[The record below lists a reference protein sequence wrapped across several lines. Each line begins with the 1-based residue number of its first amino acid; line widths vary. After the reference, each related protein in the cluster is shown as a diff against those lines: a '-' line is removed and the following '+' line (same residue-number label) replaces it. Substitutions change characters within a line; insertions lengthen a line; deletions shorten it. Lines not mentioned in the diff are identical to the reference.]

1 MAGLR
6 LTISAIAAETELDSL
21 FRKLTRLNLN
31 DRALIDR
38 AFQKAQ
44 IAHDG
49 QYRKSGAPFITH
61 CVAVAQILA
70 EMNLDAESI
79 AAALLH
85 DTIEDTDVTRQEIS
99 EEFGET
105 IHNLVVTVTKLA
117 KLPTGETNQRSHRDK
132 EYMRKMLLTMGDD
145 VRAVLIKLADRL
157 HNMRTLGYLSYE
169 KRKNIAQE
177 TLDIFAPLANRLG
190 IWQFKWELEDLSFRF
205 INPEEYQRIA
215 ERIDSRRQEREDDIS
230 SSIQYLRREMEKHGI
245 NEAQF
250 TGRPKHIY
258 SIFHKMQRKE
268 TSFEK
273 IYDIRAVRIIVD
285 TVPEC
290 YLCLGIV
297 HNLWRPIPSE
307 FDDYIAAPKDNF
319 YQSLHTAVLDH
330 EGKTIEIQIR
340 TREMH
345 ENAEYGIAAHWRYKE
360 GGTDSGKDPHYENRL
375 KFIRRLME
383 FGEEIPED
391 DENFLN
397 TMKTEVFDGRVYVFT
412 PNGDIVDL
420 PAGAT
425 PIDLAYSIH
434 TEVGHHCRGAKVMGN
449 LVNLNYRLQ
458 NADQVEILT
467 SKRSSPSLDWL
478 NPHLGYVKTSRARSK
493 IRQWYRKQNF
503 EHHIALGRES
513 LERELKRIGMLER
526 MTYDQIA
533 GLFKYDVVD
542 KFLAAI
548 GSGDINTSQIAGR
561 ILETEQKVQQEKER
575 EGGLEVLIRPR
586 VSSHPSSDTG
596 IKVDGMSGLLIH
608 LARCCNPM
616 PGDPIVGFI
625 ARGKGVSVHHAN
637 CANLKAI
644 DEPERLLEVSWD
656 QTDHLRLFLVPISII
671 AYDRAGLMRDIST
684 LLADEKINLSE
695 VSVTTKQEIAT
706 FQLTMEIVDL
716 TQLGKVM
723 TRVEDI
729 PSVIEVFR
737 RQSI

>member
-1 MAGLR
+1 M
-6 LTISAIAAETELDSL
+6 
-21 FRKLTRLNLN
+21 NLN
-31 DRALIDR
+31 DRALIER
-38 AFQKAQ
+38 AYLKAQ
-44 IAHDG
+44 IAHEG
-49 QYRKSGAPFITH
+49 QFRKSGAPFITH

-70 EMNLDAESI
+70 EMNLDAETI

-85 DTIEDTDVTRQEIS
+85 DAIEDTSVTSKEIR
-99 EEFGET
+99 EEFGEA
-105 IHNLVVTVTKLA
+105 ICGLVETVTKLA
-117 KLPTGETNQRSHRDK
+117 RLPTGDTKQRSQRDK

-157 HNMRTLGYLSYE
+157 HNMRTLGYLPSD
-169 KRKNIAQE
+169 KRQQIAQE
-177 TLDIFAPLANRLG
+177 TMDIFAPLANRLG

-205 INPEEYQRIA
+205 LHPENYERIA
-215 ERIDSRRQEREDDIS
+215 RRIDAHRQEREEDIS
-230 SSIQYLRREMEKHGI
+230 SIVQFLRRELEKHGI
-245 NEAQF
+245 TDAQF
-250 TGRPKHIY
+250 AGRPKHIY
-258 SIFHKMQRKE
+258 SIFSKMQKKE
-268 TSFEK
+268 TSFGQ
-273 IYDIRAVRIIVD
+273 IYDIRAVRVIVD
-285 TVPEC
+285 TVPQC
-290 YLCLGIV
+290 YLSLGIV

-307 FDDYIAAPKDNF
+307 FDDYIAALKDNF
-319 YQSLHTAVLDH
+319 YQSLHTALLDK

-345 ENAEYGIAAHWRYKE
+345 MNAEYGIAAHWRYKE
-360 GGTDSGKDPHYENRL
+360 GSRDGVRDPHYEERL
-375 KFIRRLME
+375 NFIRRLLE
-383 FGEEIPED
+383 FGSELPED

-397 TMKTEVFDGRVYVFT
+397 TMKTEVFEGRVYVFT
-412 PNGDIVDL
+412 PKGDIVDL

-425 PIDLAYSIH
+425 PIDLAYHIH
-434 TEVGHHCRGAKVMGN
+434 TEVGHHCRGAKVQGN

-493 IRQWYRKQNF
+493 IRLWYRKQNF
-503 EHHIALGRES
+503 EHHVTLGRES
-513 LERELKRIGMLER
+513 LERELKRIGVLER
-526 MTYDQIA
+526 MTYEQIA
-533 GLFKYDVVD
+533 ALFKFDDSD

-561 ILETEQKVQQEKER
+561 ILETEQKARLEQER
-575 EGGLEVLIRPR
+575 EDGLEVLIRPR
-586 VSSHPSSDTG
+586 LTPHPSADTG
-596 IKVDGMSGLLIH
+596 VRVDGMSGLLIN

-625 ARGKGVSVHHAN
+625 TRGRGVSVHHEN
-637 CANLKAI
+637 CTNIKAL
-644 DEPERLLEVSWD
+644 DEPERLLEVSWEN
-656 QTDHLRLFLVPISII
+656 TDSLRFYRVPISII

-695 VSVTTKQEIAT
+695 VAVSTKQEVAT
-706 FQLTMEIVDL
+706 FQLTMEISDL
-716 TQLGKVM
+716 TRLSRVM

>member
-1 MAGLR
+1 M
-6 LTISAIAAETELDSL
+6 
-21 FRKLTRLNLN
+21 NLN
-31 DRALIDR
+31 DRALIER
-38 AFQKAQ
+38 AFLKAQ
-44 IAHDG
+44 AAHEG

-61 CVAVAQILA
+61 CIAVAQILA
-70 EMNLDAESI
+70 EMNLDAETI

-85 DTIEDTDVTRQEIS
+85 DTIEDTHVTNQEIR
-99 EEFGET
+99 EEFGEA
-105 IHNLVVTVTKLA
+105 IHSLVETVTKLA
-117 KLPTGETNQRSHRDK
+117 RLPTGDTNQRSHRDK

-145 VRAVLIKLADRL
+145 VRAVLVKLADRL
-157 HNMRTLGYLSYE
+157 HNMRTLGYLPG
-169 KRKNIAQE
+169 KKQKKIAQE

-205 INPEEYQRIA
+205 LDPEEYERIA
-215 ERIDSRRQEREDDIS
+215 NRIDSRRQEREEDIS
-230 SSIQYLRREMEKHGI
+230 TIVQYLRREMEKNGI
-245 NEAQF
+245 TQAQF

-258 SIFHKMQRKE
+258 SIYNKMQRKE

-285 TVPEC
+285 TVPQC

-307 FDDYIAAPKDNF
+307 FDDYVAAPKDNF
-319 YQSLHTAVLDH
+319 YQSLHTALLDK

-360 GGTDSGKDPHYENRL
+360 GGREGGQDPQYEKRL
-375 KFIRRLME
+375 NFIRRLME
-383 FGEEIPED
+383 FGNELPED
-391 DENFLN
+391 DDNFLN
-397 TMKTEVFDGRVYVFT
+397 TMKTEVFEGRVYVFT
-412 PNGDIVDL
+412 PKGDIVDL

-425 PIDLAYSIH
+425 PIDLAYHIH

-467 SKRSSPSLDWL
+467 SRRSSPSLDWL

-493 IRQWYRKQNF
+493 IRLWYRKQNF
-503 EHHIALGRES
+503 EHHVALGRES
-513 LERELKRIGMLER
+513 LERELKRIGVLDR
-526 MTYDQIA
+526 MTYEQIA
-533 GLFKYDVVD
+533 TLFNYGVID

-561 ILETEQKVQQEKER
+561 ILETEQKARQAEER
-575 EGGLEVLIRPR
+575 EGGLEVLVRPR
-586 VSSHPSSDTG
+586 LTPHPGADTG
-596 IKVDGMSGLLIH
+596 VKVDGMSGLLIN

-616 PGDPIVGFI
+616 PGDPIIGFI
-625 ARGKGVSVHHAN
+625 TRGRGVSVHHQN
-637 CANLKAI
+637 CANLRAL
-644 DEPERLLEVSWD
+644 DEPERLLEVSWE
-656 QTDHLRLFLVPISII
+656 QTDSLRLFRVPISII

-695 VSVTTKQEIAT
+695 VAVSTKQEIAT
-706 FQLTMEIVDL
+706 FQLTMEISDL
-716 TQLGKVM
+716 TQLSRVM
-723 TRVEDI
+723 SRVEDI

-737 RQSI
+737 RQPI

>member
-1 MAGLR
+1 M
-6 LTISAIAAETELDSL
+6 
-21 FRKLTRLNLN
+21 NLN
-31 DRALIDR
+31 DRALIER
-38 AFQKAQ
+38 AYLKAQ
-44 IAHDG
+44 IAHEG
-49 QYRKSGAPFITH
+49 QFRKSGAPFITH

-70 EMNLDAESI
+70 EMNLDAETI

-85 DTIEDTDVTRQEIS
+85 DAIEDTSVTSKEIR
-99 EEFGET
+99 EEFGEA
-105 IHNLVVTVTKLA
+105 ICGLVETVTKLA
-117 KLPTGETNQRSHRDK
+117 RLPTGDTKQRSQRDK

-157 HNMRTLGYLSYE
+157 HNMRTLGYLPSD
-169 KRKNIAQE
+169 KRRQIAQE
-177 TLDIFAPLANRLG
+177 TMDIFAPLANRLG

-205 INPEEYQRIA
+205 LHPENYERIA
-215 ERIDSRRQEREDDIS
+215 RRIDAHRQEREEDIS
-230 SSIQYLRREMEKHGI
+230 SIVQFLRRELEKYGI
-245 NEAQF
+245 TDAQF
-250 TGRPKHIY
+250 AGRPKHIY
-258 SIFHKMQRKE
+258 SIFSKMQKKE
-268 TSFEK
+268 TSFGQ
-273 IYDIRAVRIIVD
+273 IYDIRAVRVIVD
-285 TVPEC
+285 TVPQC
-290 YLCLGIV
+290 YLSLGIV

-319 YQSLHTAVLDH
+319 YQSLHTALLDK

-345 ENAEYGIAAHWRYKE
+345 MNAEYGIAAHWRYKE
-360 GGTDSGKDPHYENRL
+360 GGRDGVRDPHYEERL
-375 KFIRRLME
+375 NFIRRLME
-383 FGEEIPED
+383 FGSELPED

-397 TMKTEVFDGRVYVFT
+397 TMKTEVFEGRVYVFT
-412 PNGDIVDL
+412 PKGDIVDL

-425 PIDLAYSIH
+425 PIDLAYHIH
-434 TEVGHHCRGAKVMGN
+434 TEVGHHCRGAKVQGN

-493 IRQWYRKQNF
+493 IRLWYRKQNF
-503 EHHIALGRES
+503 EHHVTLGRES
-513 LERELKRIGMLER
+513 LERELKRIGVLER
-526 MTYDQIA
+526 MTYEQIA
-533 GLFKYDVVD
+533 ALFKFDDSD

-561 ILETEQKVQQEKER
+561 ILETEQKARLEQER
-575 EGGLEVLIRPR
+575 EDGLEVLIRPR
-586 VSSHPSSDTG
+586 LTPHPSADTG
-596 IKVDGMSGLLIH
+596 VRVDGMSGLLIN

-625 ARGKGVSVHHAN
+625 TRGRGVSVHHEN
-637 CANLKAI
+637 CTNIKAL
-644 DEPERLLEVSWD
+644 DEPERLLEVSWEN
-656 QTDHLRLFLVPISII
+656 TESLRFYRVPISII

-695 VSVTTKQEIAT
+695 VAVSTKQEVAT
-706 FQLTMEIVDL
+706 FQLTMEISDL
-716 TQLGKVM
+716 TRLSRVM

-729 PSVIEVFR
+729 PSVVEVFR

>member
-1 MAGLR
+1 M
-6 LTISAIAAETELDSL
+6 
-21 FRKLTRLNLN
+21 NLN
-31 DRALIDR
+31 DRALIER
-38 AFQKAQ
+38 AYLKAQ
-44 IAHDG
+44 IAHEG
-49 QYRKSGAPFITH
+49 QFRKSGAPFITH

-70 EMNLDAESI
+70 EMNLDAETI

-85 DTIEDTDVTRQEIS
+85 DAIEDTSVTSKEIR
-99 EEFGET
+99 EEFGEA
-105 IHNLVVTVTKLA
+105 ICGLVETVTKLA
-117 KLPTGETNQRSHRDK
+117 RLPTGDTKQRSQRDK

-157 HNMRTLGYLSYE
+157 HNMRTLGYLPSD
-169 KRKNIAQE
+169 KRQQIAQE
-177 TLDIFAPLANRLG
+177 TMDIFAPLANRLG

-205 INPEEYQRIA
+205 LHPENYERIA
-215 ERIDSRRQEREDDIS
+215 RRIDAHRQEREEDIS
-230 SSIQYLRREMEKHGI
+230 SIVQFLRRELEKHGI
-245 NEAQF
+245 TDAQF
-250 TGRPKHIY
+250 AGRPKHIY
-258 SIFHKMQRKE
+258 SIFSKMQKKE
-268 TSFEK
+268 TSFGQ
-273 IYDIRAVRIIVD
+273 IYDIRAVRVIVD
-285 TVPEC
+285 TVPQC
-290 YLCLGIV
+290 YLSLGIV

-319 YQSLHTAVLDH
+319 YQSLHTALLDK

-345 ENAEYGIAAHWRYKE
+345 MNAEYGIAAHWRYKE
-360 GGTDSGKDPHYENRL
+360 GGRDGVRDPHYEERL
-375 KFIRRLME
+375 NFIRRLME
-383 FGEEIPED
+383 FGSELPED

-397 TMKTEVFDGRVYVFT
+397 TMKTEVFEGRVYVFT
-412 PNGDIVDL
+412 PKGDIVDL

-425 PIDLAYSIH
+425 PIDLAYHIH
-434 TEVGHHCRGAKVMGN
+434 TEVGHHCRGAKVQGN

-493 IRQWYRKQNF
+493 IRLWYRKQNF
-503 EHHIALGRES
+503 EHHVTLGRES
-513 LERELKRIGMLER
+513 LERELKRIGVLGR
-526 MTYDQIA
+526 MTYEQIA
-533 GLFKYDVVD
+533 ALFKFDDSD

-561 ILETEQKVQQEKER
+561 ILETEQKARLEQER
-575 EGGLEVLIRPR
+575 EDGLEVLIRPR
-586 VSSHPSSDTG
+586 LTPHPSADTG
-596 IKVDGMSGLLIH
+596 VRVDGMSGLLIN

-625 ARGKGVSVHHAN
+625 TRDRGVSVHHEN
-637 CANLKAI
+637 CTNIKAL
-644 DEPERLLEVSWD
+644 DEPERLLEVSWEN
-656 QTDHLRLFLVPISII
+656 TDSLRFYRVPISII

-695 VSVTTKQEIAT
+695 VAVSTKQEVAT
-706 FQLTMEIVDL
+706 FQLTMEISDL
-716 TQLGKVM
+716 TRLSRVM

-729 PSVIEVFR
+729 PSVVEVFR

>member
-1 MAGLR
+1 LR
-6 LTISAIAAETELDSL
+6 LTISAIAADTELDSL

-38 AFQKAQ
+38 AFHKAEV
-44 IAHDG
+44 AHEG
-49 QYRKSGAPFITH
+49 QSRKSGAPYITH
-61 CVAVAQILA
+61 CIAVAQILA

-85 DTIEDTDVTRQEIS
+85 DTIEDTDVTSQEIA

-105 IHNLVVTVTKLA
+105 IHSLVVTVTKLT
-117 KLPTGETNQRSHRDK
+117 KLPTGEANQRSHRDK

-157 HNMRTLGYLSYE
+157 HNMRTLGYLNYE

-205 INPEEYQRIA
+205 LNPAEYQRIA
-215 ERIDSRRQEREDDIS
+215 ERIDSRRPEREDDIG
-230 SSIQYLRREMEKHGI
+230 SIIQFLRRELEKHGI
-245 NEAQF
+245 NDAQF

-273 IYDIRAVRIIVD
+273 IYDIRAVRIILD

-319 YQSLHTAVLDH
+319 YQSLHTAVLDQ
-330 EGKTIEIQIR
+330 EGNTIEIQIR

-383 FGEEIPED
+383 FGDELPED

-397 TMKTEVFDGRVYVFT
+397 TMKTEVFEGRVYVFT

-526 MTYDQIA
+526 MTYEQIA
-533 GLFKYDVVD
+533 SLFKYEGVD

-575 EGGLEVLIRPR
+575 EGGLEVLIRPS
-586 VSSHPSSDTG
+586 VTTHPRLDTG

-616 PGDPIVGFI
+616 PGDPIIGFI
-625 ARGKGVSVHHAN
+625 TRGKGVSVHHVN
-637 CANLKAI
+637 CANLKVI
-644 DEPERLLEVSWD
+644 DEPERLLDVSWD

-695 VSVTTKQEIAT
+695 VSVTTKQEMAT
-706 FQLTMEIVDL
+706 FQLTMEIGDL

>member
-1 MAGLR
+1 M
-6 LTISAIAAETELDSL
+6 
-21 FRKLTRLNLN
+21 NLN
-31 DRALIDR
+31 DRALIKR
-38 AFQKAQ
+38 AYLKAQ
-44 IAHDG
+44 IAHEG
-49 QYRKSGAPFITH
+49 QFRKSGAPFITH

-70 EMNLDAESI
+70 EMNLDAETI

-85 DTIEDTDVTRQEIS
+85 DAIEDTSVTSKEIR
-99 EEFGET
+99 EEFGEA
-105 IHNLVVTVTKLA
+105 ICGLVETVTKLA
-117 KLPTGETNQRSHRDK
+117 RLPTGDTKQRSQRDK

-157 HNMRTLGYLSYE
+157 HNMRTLGYLPSD
-169 KRKNIAQE
+169 KRQQIAQE
-177 TLDIFAPLANRLG
+177 TMDIFAPLANRLG

-205 INPEEYQRIA
+205 LHPENYERIA
-215 ERIDSRRQEREDDIS
+215 RRIDAHRQEREEDIS
-230 SSIQYLRREMEKHGI
+230 SIVQFLRRELEKHGI
-245 NEAQF
+245 TDAQF
-250 TGRPKHIY
+250 AGRPKHIY
-258 SIFHKMQRKE
+258 SIFSKMQKKE
-268 TSFEK
+268 TSFGQ
-273 IYDIRAVRIIVD
+273 IYDIRAVRVIVD
-285 TVPEC
+285 TVPQC
-290 YLCLGIV
+290 YLSLGIV

-319 YQSLHTAVLDH
+319 YQSLHTALLDK

-345 ENAEYGIAAHWRYKE
+345 MNAEYGIAAHWRYKE
-360 GGTDSGKDPHYENRL
+360 GSRDGVRDPHYEERL
-375 KFIRRLME
+375 NFIRRLLE
-383 FGEEIPED
+383 FGSELPED

-397 TMKTEVFDGRVYVFT
+397 TMKTEVFEGRVYVFT
-412 PNGDIVDL
+412 PKGDIVDL

-425 PIDLAYSIH
+425 PIDLAYHIH
-434 TEVGHHCRGAKVMGN
+434 TEVGHHCRGAKVQGN

-493 IRQWYRKQNF
+493 IRLWYRKQNF
-503 EHHIALGRES
+503 EHHVTLGRES
-513 LERELKRIGMLER
+513 LERELKRIGVLER
-526 MTYDQIA
+526 MTYEQIA
-533 GLFKYDVVD
+533 ALFKFDDSD

-561 ILETEQKVQQEKER
+561 ILETEQKARLEQER
-575 EGGLEVLIRPR
+575 EDGLEVLIRPR
-586 VSSHPSSDTG
+586 LTPHPSADTG
-596 IKVDGMSGLLIH
+596 VRVDGMSGLLIN

-625 ARGKGVSVHHAN
+625 TRGRGVSVHHEN
-637 CANLKAI
+637 CTNIKAL
-644 DEPERLLEVSWD
+644 DEPERLLEVSWEN
-656 QTDHLRLFLVPISII
+656 TDSLRFYRVPISII

-695 VSVTTKQEIAT
+695 VAVSTKQEVAT
-706 FQLTMEIVDL
+706 FQLTMEISDL
-716 TQLGKVM
+716 TRLSRVM

>member
-1 MAGLR
+1 MGF
-6 LTISAIAAETELDSL
+6 TISAIATEAELNSL
-21 FRKLTRLNLN
+21 IRKLPRLNLN

-38 AFQKAQ
+38 AYQKALM
-44 IAHDG
+44 AHEG

-61 CVAVAQILA
+61 CIAVAQILA
-70 EMNLDAESI
+70 EMNLDAETI

-85 DTIEDTDVTRQEIS
+85 DTIEDTNVTSQEIL

-105 IHNLVVTVTKLA
+105 IHSLVVTVTKLA
-117 KLPTGETNQRSHRDK
+117 QLPTGETYQRSHRDK

-157 HNMRTLGYLSYE
+157 HNMRTLGYLQSE
-169 KRKNIAQE
+169 KRKKIAQE

-205 INPEEYQRIA
+205 LNTGEYQRIA
-215 ERIDSRRQEREDDIS
+215 ERIASKRQEREEDIS
-230 SSIQYLRREMEKHGI
+230 SIVQFMRHEMGKNGI
-245 NEAQF
+245 SEAQF

-258 SIFHKMQRKE
+258 SIFNKMQRKE

-319 YQSLHTAVLDH
+319 YQSLHTAVLDN

-360 GGTDSGKDPHYENRL
+360 SGNDGGKDPQYENRL
-375 KFIRRLME
+375 NFIRRLLE
-383 FGEEIPED
+383 FGDELPED

-397 TMKTEVFDGRVYVFT
+397 TMKTEVFEGRVYVFT
-412 PNGDIVDL
+412 PKGDIVDL

-425 PIDLAYSIH
+425 PIDLAYHIH

-493 IRQWYRKQNF
+493 IRLWYRKQNF
-503 EHHIALGRES
+503 EHHVALGRES
-513 LERELKRIGMLER
+513 LERELKRIGVLDR
-526 MTYDQIA
+526 LTYEQIA
-533 GLFKYDVVD
+533 GLFQYEAVN

-561 ILETEQKVQQEKER
+561 ILETEQRVQQEKEL

-586 VSSHPSSDTG
+586 ISPHPSADTG
-596 IKVDGMSGLLIH
+596 VKVDGMSGLLIH

-616 PGDPIVGFI
+616 SGDPIIGFI
-625 ARGKGVSVHHAN
+625 TRGRGVSVHHVD

-644 DEPERLLEVSWD
+644 NEPERLLEVSWE
-656 QTDHLRLFLVPISII
+656 QTDHLRLFRVPISII
-671 AYDRAGLMRDIST
+671 AYDRAGLMRDVST

-695 VSVTTKQEIAT
+695 VSVTTKREIAT
-706 FQLTMEIVDL
+706 FQLTMEISDL
-716 TQLGKVM
+716 TQLSRVM
-723 TRVEDI
+723 SRVEDI

-737 RQSI
+737 RKSI

>member
-1 MAGLR
+1 M
-6 LTISAIAAETELDSL
+6 
-21 FRKLTRLNLN
+21 NLN
-31 DRALIDR
+31 DRALIER
-38 AFQKAQ
+38 AYLKAQ
-44 IAHDG
+44 IAHEG
-49 QYRKSGAPFITH
+49 QFRKSGAPFITH

-70 EMNLDAESI
+70 EMNLDAETI

-85 DTIEDTDVTRQEIS
+85 DAIEDTSVTSKEIR
-99 EEFGET
+99 EEFGEA
-105 IHNLVVTVTKLA
+105 ICGLVETVTKLA
-117 KLPTGETNQRSHRDK
+117 RLPTGDTKQRSQRDK

-157 HNMRTLGYLSYE
+157 HNMRTLGYLPSD
-169 KRKNIAQE
+169 KRQQIAQE
-177 TLDIFAPLANRLG
+177 TIDIFAPLANRLG

-205 INPEEYQRIA
+205 LHPENYERIA
-215 ERIDSRRQEREDDIS
+215 RRIDAHRQEREEDIS
-230 SSIQYLRREMEKHGI
+230 SIVQFLRRELEKHGI
-245 NEAQF
+245 TDAQF
-250 TGRPKHIY
+250 AGRPKHIY
-258 SIFHKMQRKE
+258 SIFSKMQKKE
-268 TSFEK
+268 TSFGQ
-273 IYDIRAVRIIVD
+273 IYDIRAVRVIVD
-285 TVPEC
+285 TVPQC
-290 YLCLGIV
+290 YLSLGIV

-319 YQSLHTAVLDH
+319 YQSLHTALLDK

-345 ENAEYGIAAHWRYKE
+345 MNAEYGIAAHWRYKE
-360 GGTDSGKDPHYENRL
+360 GSRDGVRDPHYEERL
-375 KFIRRLME
+375 NFIRRLME
-383 FGEEIPED
+383 FGSELPED

-397 TMKTEVFDGRVYVFT
+397 TMKTEVFEGRVYVFT
-412 PNGDIVDL
+412 PKGDIVDL

-425 PIDLAYSIH
+425 PIDLAYHIH
-434 TEVGHHCRGAKVMGN
+434 TEVGHHCRGAKVQGN

-493 IRQWYRKQNF
+493 IRLWYRKQNF
-503 EHHIALGRES
+503 EHHVTLGRES
-513 LERELKRIGMLER
+513 LERELKRIGVLER
-526 MTYDQIA
+526 MTYEQIA
-533 GLFKYDVVD
+533 ALFKFDDSD

-561 ILETEQKVQQEKER
+561 ILETEQKARLEQER
-575 EGGLEVLIRPR
+575 EDGLEVLIRPR
-586 VSSHPSSDTG
+586 LTPHPSADTG
-596 IKVDGMSGLLIH
+596 VRVDGMSGLLIN

-625 ARGKGVSVHHAN
+625 TRGRGVSVHHEN
-637 CANLKAI
+637 CTNIKAL
-644 DEPERLLEVSWD
+644 DEPERLLEVSWEN
-656 QTDHLRLFLVPISII
+656 TDSLRFYRVPISII

-695 VSVTTKQEIAT
+695 VAVSTKQEVAT
-706 FQLTMEIVDL
+706 FQLTMEISDL
-716 TQLGKVM
+716 TRLSRVM

-729 PSVIEVFR
+729 PSVVEVFR

>member
-1 MAGLR
+1 M
-6 LTISAIAAETELDSL
+6 
-21 FRKLTRLNLN
+21 NLN
-31 DRALIDR
+31 DRALIER
-38 AFQKAQ
+38 AYLKAQ
-44 IAHDG
+44 IAHEG
-49 QYRKSGAPFITH
+49 QFRKSGAPFITH

-70 EMNLDAESI
+70 EMNLDAETI

-85 DTIEDTDVTRQEIS
+85 DAIEDTSVTSKQIR
-99 EEFGET
+99 EEFGDS
-105 IHNLVVTVTKLA
+105 ICGLVETVTKLA
-117 KLPTGETNQRSHRDK
+117 RLPTGDTKQRSQRDK

-157 HNMRTLGYLSYE
+157 HNMRTLGYLPSD
-169 KRKNIAQE
+169 KRQQIAQE
-177 TLDIFAPLANRLG
+177 TMDIFAPLANRLG

-205 INPEEYQRIA
+205 LHPENYERIA
-215 ERIDSRRQEREDDIS
+215 RRIDAHRQEREEDIS
-230 SSIQYLRREMEKHGI
+230 SIVQFLRRELEKHGI
-245 NEAQF
+245 TDAQF
-250 TGRPKHIY
+250 AGRPKHIY
-258 SIFHKMQRKE
+258 SIFSKMQKKE
-268 TSFEK
+268 TSFGQ
-273 IYDIRAVRIIVD
+273 IYDIRAVRVIVD
-285 TVPEC
+285 TVPQC
-290 YLCLGIV
+290 YLSLGIV

-319 YQSLHTAVLDH
+319 YQSLHTALLDK

-345 ENAEYGIAAHWRYKE
+345 MNAEYGIAAHWRYKE
-360 GGTDSGKDPHYENRL
+360 GGRDGVRDPHYEERL
-375 KFIRRLME
+375 NFIRRLME
-383 FGEEIPED
+383 FGSELPED

-397 TMKTEVFDGRVYVFT
+397 TMKTEVFEGRVYVFT
-412 PNGDIVDL
+412 PKGDIVDL

-425 PIDLAYSIH
+425 PIDLAYHIH
-434 TEVGHHCRGAKVMGN
+434 TEVGHHCRGAKVLGN

-493 IRQWYRKQNF
+493 IRLWYRKQNF
-503 EHHIALGRES
+503 EHHVTLGRES
-513 LERELKRIGMLER
+513 LERELKRIGVLER
-526 MTYDQIA
+526 MTYEQIA
-533 GLFKYDVVD
+533 ALFKFDDSD

-561 ILETEQKVQQEKER
+561 ILETEQKARLEQER
-575 EGGLEVLIRPR
+575 EDGLEVLIRPR
-586 VSSHPSSDTG
+586 LTPHPSADTG
-596 IKVDGMSGLLIH
+596 VRVDGMSGLLIN

-625 ARGKGVSVHHAN
+625 TRGRGVSVHHEN
-637 CANLKAI
+637 CTNIKAL
-644 DEPERLLEVSWD
+644 DEPERLLEVSWEN
-656 QTDHLRLFLVPISII
+656 TDSLRFYRVPISII

-695 VSVTTKQEIAT
+695 VAVSTKQEVAT
-706 FQLTMEIVDL
+706 FQLTMEISDL
-716 TQLGKVM
+716 TRLSRVM

>member
-1 MAGLR
+1 M
-6 LTISAIAAETELDSL
+6 
-21 FRKLTRLNLN
+21 NLN
-31 DRALIDR
+31 DRALIER
-38 AFQKAQ
+38 AYLKAQ
-44 IAHDG
+44 IAHEG
-49 QYRKSGAPFITH
+49 QFRKSGAPFITH

-70 EMNLDAESI
+70 EMNLDAETI

-85 DTIEDTDVTRQEIS
+85 DAIEDTSVTSKEIR
-99 EEFGET
+99 EEFGEA
-105 IHNLVVTVTKLA
+105 ICGLVETVTKLA
-117 KLPTGETNQRSHRDK
+117 RLPTGDTKQRSQRDK

-157 HNMRTLGYLSYE
+157 HNMRTLGYLPSD
-169 KRKNIAQE
+169 KRQQIAQE
-177 TLDIFAPLANRLG
+177 TMDIFAPLANRLG

-205 INPEEYQRIA
+205 LHPENYERIA
-215 ERIDSRRQEREDDIS
+215 RRIDAHRQEREEDIS
-230 SSIQYLRREMEKHGI
+230 SIVQFLRRELEKHGI
-245 NEAQF
+245 TDAQF
-250 TGRPKHIY
+250 AGRPKHIY
-258 SIFHKMQRKE
+258 SIFSKMQKKE
-268 TSFEK
+268 TSFGQ
-273 IYDIRAVRIIVD
+273 IYDIRAVRVIVD
-285 TVPEC
+285 TVPQC
-290 YLCLGIV
+290 YLSLGIV

-319 YQSLHTAVLDH
+319 YQSLHTALLDK

-345 ENAEYGIAAHWRYKE
+345 MNAEYGIAAHWRYKE
-360 GGTDSGKDPHYENRL
+360 GGRDGVRDPHYEERL
-375 KFIRRLME
+375 NFIRRLME
-383 FGEEIPED
+383 FGSELPED

-397 TMKTEVFDGRVYVFT
+397 TMKTEVFEGRVYVFT
-412 PNGDIVDL
+412 PKGDIVDL

-425 PIDLAYSIH
+425 PIDLAYHIH
-434 TEVGHHCRGAKVMGN
+434 TEVGHHCRGAKVQGN

-493 IRQWYRKQNF
+493 IRLWYRKQNF
-503 EHHIALGRES
+503 EHHVTLGRES
-513 LERELKRIGMLER
+513 LERELKRIGVLER
-526 MTYDQIA
+526 MTYEQIA
-533 GLFKYDVVD
+533 ALFKFDDSD

-561 ILETEQKVQQEKER
+561 ILETEQKARLEQER
-575 EGGLEVLIRPR
+575 EDGLEVLIRPR
-586 VSSHPSSDTG
+586 LTPHPSADTG
-596 IKVDGMSGLLIH
+596 VRVDGMSGLLIN

-625 ARGKGVSVHHAN
+625 TRGRGVSVHHEN
-637 CANLKAI
+637 CTNIKAL
-644 DEPERLLEVSWD
+644 DEPERLLEVSWEN
-656 QTDHLRLFLVPISII
+656 TDSLRFYRVPISII

-695 VSVTTKQEIAT
+695 VAVSTKQEVAT
-706 FQLTMEIVDL
+706 FQLTMEISDL
-716 TQLGKVM
+716 TRLSRVM

>member
-1 MAGLR
+1 M
-6 LTISAIAAETELDSL
+6 
-21 FRKLTRLNLN
+21 NLN
-31 DRALIDR
+31 DRALIER
-38 AFQKAQ
+38 AYLKAQ
-44 IAHDG
+44 IAHEG
-49 QYRKSGAPFITH
+49 QFRKSGAPFITH

-70 EMNLDAESI
+70 EMNLDAETI

-85 DTIEDTDVTRQEIS
+85 DAIEDTSVTSKEIR
-99 EEFGET
+99 EEFGEA
-105 IHNLVVTVTKLA
+105 ICGLVETVTKLA
-117 KLPTGETNQRSHRDK
+117 RLPTGDTKQRSQRDK

-157 HNMRTLGYLSYE
+157 HNMRTLGYLPSD
-169 KRKNIAQE
+169 KRQQIAQE
-177 TLDIFAPLANRLG
+177 TMDIFAPLANRLG

-205 INPEEYQRIA
+205 LHPENYERIA
-215 ERIDSRRQEREDDIS
+215 RRIDAHRQEREEDIS
-230 SSIQYLRREMEKHGI
+230 SIVQFLRRELEKHGI
-245 NEAQF
+245 TDAQF
-250 TGRPKHIY
+250 AGRPKHIY
-258 SIFHKMQRKE
+258 SIFSKMQKKE
-268 TSFEK
+268 TSFGQ
-273 IYDIRAVRIIVD
+273 IYDIRAVRVIVD
-285 TVPEC
+285 TVPQC
-290 YLCLGIV
+290 YLSLGIV

-319 YQSLHTAVLDH
+319 YQSLHTALLDK

-345 ENAEYGIAAHWRYKE
+345 MNAEYGIAAHWRYKE
-360 GGTDSGKDPHYENRL
+360 GSRDGVRDPHYEERL
-375 KFIRRLME
+375 NFIRRLLE
-383 FGEEIPED
+383 FGSELPED

-397 TMKTEVFDGRVYVFT
+397 TMKTEVFEGRVYVFT
-412 PNGDIVDL
+412 PKGDIVDL

-425 PIDLAYSIH
+425 PIDLAYHIH
-434 TEVGHHCRGAKVMGN
+434 TEVGHHCRGAKVQGN

-493 IRQWYRKQNF
+493 IRLWYRKQNF
-503 EHHIALGRES
+503 EHHVTLGRES
-513 LERELKRIGMLER
+513 LERELKRIGVLER
-526 MTYDQIA
+526 MTYEQIA
-533 GLFKYDVVD
+533 ALFKFDDSD

-561 ILETEQKVQQEKER
+561 ILETEQKARLEQER
-575 EGGLEVLIRPR
+575 EDGLEVLIRPR
-586 VSSHPSSDTG
+586 LTPHPSADTG
-596 IKVDGMSGLLIH
+596 VRVDGMSGLLIN

-625 ARGKGVSVHHAN
+625 TRGRGVSVHHEN
-637 CANLKAI
+637 CTNIKAL
-644 DEPERLLEVSWD
+644 DEPERLLEVSWEN
-656 QTDHLRLFLVPISII
+656 TDSLRFYRVPISII

-695 VSVTTKQEIAT
+695 VAVSTKQEVAT
-706 FQLTMEIVDL
+706 FQLTMEISDL
-716 TQLGKVM
+716 TRLSRVM

>member
-1 MAGLR
+1 M
-6 LTISAIAAETELDSL
+6 
-21 FRKLTRLNLN
+21 NLN
-31 DRALIDR
+31 DRALIER
-38 AFQKAQ
+38 AYLKAQ
-44 IAHDG
+44 IAHEG
-49 QYRKSGAPFITH
+49 QFRKSGAPFITH

-70 EMNLDAESI
+70 EMNLDAETI

-85 DTIEDTDVTRQEIS
+85 DAIEDTSVTSKQIR
-99 EEFGET
+99 EEFGES
-105 IHNLVVTVTKLA
+105 ICGLVETVTKLA
-117 KLPTGETNQRSHRDK
+117 RLPTGDTKQRSQRDK

-157 HNMRTLGYLSYE
+157 HNMRTLGYLPSD
-169 KRKNIAQE
+169 KRQQIAQE
-177 TLDIFAPLANRLG
+177 TMDIFAPLANRLG

-205 INPEEYQRIA
+205 LHPENYERIA
-215 ERIDSRRQEREDDIS
+215 RRIDAHRQEREEDIS
-230 SSIQYLRREMEKHGI
+230 SIVQFLRRELEKHGI
-245 NEAQF
+245 TDAQF
-250 TGRPKHIY
+250 AGRPKHIY
-258 SIFHKMQRKE
+258 SIFSKMQKKE
-268 TSFEK
+268 TSFGQ
-273 IYDIRAVRIIVD
+273 IYDIRAVRVIVD
-285 TVPEC
+285 TVPQC
-290 YLCLGIV
+290 YLSLGIV

-319 YQSLHTAVLDH
+319 YQSLHTALLDK

-345 ENAEYGIAAHWRYKE
+345 MNAEYGIAAHWRYKE
-360 GGTDSGKDPHYENRL
+360 GGRDGVRDPHYEERL
-375 KFIRRLME
+375 NFIRRLME
-383 FGEEIPED
+383 FGSELPED

-397 TMKTEVFDGRVYVFT
+397 TMKTEVFEGRVYVFT
-412 PNGDIVDL
+412 PKGDIVDL

-425 PIDLAYSIH
+425 PIDLAYHIH
-434 TEVGHHCRGAKVMGN
+434 TEVGHHCRGAKVLGN

-493 IRQWYRKQNF
+493 IRLWYRKQNF
-503 EHHIALGRES
+503 EHHVTLGRES
-513 LERELKRIGMLER
+513 LERELKRIGVLER
-526 MTYDQIA
+526 MTYEQIA
-533 GLFKYDVVD
+533 ALFKFDDSD

-561 ILETEQKVQQEKER
+561 ILETEQKARLEQER
-575 EGGLEVLIRPR
+575 EDGLEVLIRPR
-586 VSSHPSSDTG
+586 LTPHPSADTG
-596 IKVDGMSGLLIH
+596 VRVDGMSGLLIN

-625 ARGKGVSVHHAN
+625 TRGRGVSVHHEN
-637 CANLKAI
+637 CTNIKAL
-644 DEPERLLEVSWD
+644 DEPERLLEVSWEN
-656 QTDHLRLFLVPISII
+656 TDSLRFYRVPISII

-695 VSVTTKQEIAT
+695 VAVSTKQEVAT
-706 FQLTMEIVDL
+706 FQLTMEISDL
-716 TQLGKVM
+716 TRLSRVM

>member
-1 MAGLR
+1 M
-6 LTISAIAAETELDSL
+6 
-21 FRKLTRLNLN
+21 NLN
-31 DRALIDR
+31 DRALIER
-38 AFQKAQ
+38 AYLKAQ
-44 IAHDG
+44 IAHEG
-49 QYRKSGAPFITH
+49 QFRKSGAPFITH

-70 EMNLDAESI
+70 EMNLDAETI

-85 DTIEDTDVTRQEIS
+85 DAIEDTSVTSKGIR
-99 EEFGET
+99 EEFGEA
-105 IHNLVVTVTKLA
+105 ICGLVETVTKLA
-117 KLPTGETNQRSHRDK
+117 RLPTGDTKQRSQRDK

-157 HNMRTLGYLSYE
+157 HNMRTLGYLPSD
-169 KRKNIAQE
+169 KRQQIAQE
-177 TLDIFAPLANRLG
+177 TMDIFAPLANRLG

-205 INPEEYQRIA
+205 LHPENYERIA
-215 ERIDSRRQEREDDIS
+215 RRIDAHRQEREEDIS
-230 SSIQYLRREMEKHGI
+230 SIVQFLRRELEKHGI
-245 NEAQF
+245 TDAQF
-250 TGRPKHIY
+250 AGRPKHIY
-258 SIFHKMQRKE
+258 SIFSKMQKKE
-268 TSFEK
+268 TSFGQ
-273 IYDIRAVRIIVD
+273 IYDIRAVRVIVD
-285 TVPEC
+285 TVPQC
-290 YLCLGIV
+290 YLSLGIV

-319 YQSLHTAVLDH
+319 YQSLHTALLDK

-345 ENAEYGIAAHWRYKE
+345 MNAEYGIAAHWRYKE
-360 GGTDSGKDPHYENRL
+360 GGRDGVRDPHYEERL
-375 KFIRRLME
+375 NFIRRLME
-383 FGEEIPED
+383 FGSELPED

-397 TMKTEVFDGRVYVFT
+397 TMKTEVFEGRVYVFT
-412 PNGDIVDL
+412 PKGDIVDL

-425 PIDLAYSIH
+425 PIDLAYHIH
-434 TEVGHHCRGAKVMGN
+434 TEVGHHCRGAKVQGN

-493 IRQWYRKQNF
+493 IRLWYRKQNF
-503 EHHIALGRES
+503 EHHVTLGRES
-513 LERELKRIGMLER
+513 LERELKRIGVLER
-526 MTYDQIA
+526 MTYEQIA
-533 GLFKYDVVD
+533 ALFKFDDSD

-561 ILETEQKVQQEKER
+561 ILETEQKARLEQER
-575 EGGLEVLIRPR
+575 EDGLEVLIRPR
-586 VSSHPSSDTG
+586 LTPHPSADTG
-596 IKVDGMSGLLIH
+596 VRVDGMSGLLIN

-625 ARGKGVSVHHAN
+625 TRGRGVSVHHEN
-637 CANLKAI
+637 CTNIKAL
-644 DEPERLLEVSWD
+644 DEPERLLEVSWEN
-656 QTDHLRLFLVPISII
+656 TDSLRFYRVPISII

-695 VSVTTKQEIAT
+695 VAVSTKQEVAT
-706 FQLTMEIVDL
+706 FQLTMEISDL
-716 TQLGKVM
+716 TRLSRVM